1 MHCIPGQFI
10 NPACI
15 QIHHMHQQIPKHHSS
30 QLLLCDGAH
39 LNFRPRLCVYEQVPC
54 LFLPEHY
61 QLSSSW
67 QCCDGLPLQLYRD
80 AHDFMCISLTCVVL
94 TAIGVVD
101 DHWCWRPL
109 VLTTTGSCL
118 RNQAARVCLPHM
130 MVVALSTDSRWQ
142 LFVNKW
148 HPGRQ
153 CRWWVST
160 GFAQRPDNDHQ
171 AKSIKEHTRTGS
183 LSPFSFLSPVQI
195 F

>member
-109 VLTTTGSCL
+109 VLALGIRQQGSACLTWWWLPYPQIAGGSCL
-118 RNQAARVCLPHM
+118 STNDTLVDSADDGCQLASRRGLMMTAR
-130 MVVALSTDSRWQ
+130 R
-142 LFVNKW
+142 
-148 HPGRQ
+148 
-153 CRWWVST
+153 
-160 GFAQRPDNDHQ
+160 
-171 AKSIKEHTRTGS
+171 S
-183 LSPFSFLSPVQI
+183 L
-195 F
+195 